1 MGTKNRFFTLIELL
15 VVIAIIAIL
24 AGMLLPALHKARK
37 RVKAISCM
45 SNVKQ
50 LNLGFLNYSDDYK
63 NRLPPSS
70 YRNRTSE
77 ITYESDTKWFEFMGK
92 PYLNIDPVKVYKTPK
107 GPLPNNPLFCPDTAR
122 ISSPSMAISYTYN
135 GCFTGPTKSTPQAIT
150 LAQVKQPSR
159 TFLLSDHG
167 DRSGTVIGEVYQASV
182 PSITYA
188 ARITRGHMYA
198 CIAYPHSL
206 GLNIGLVDGHGE
218 WQKMPAMGKCLDVAG
233 GVASS
238 TTYGLY

>member
-37 RVKAISCM
+37 RVKATSCM

-50 LNLGFLNYSDDYK
+50 LNLGFLNYADDYK

-70 YRNRTSE
+70 YSNRRSE

-92 PYLNIDPVKVYKTPK
+92 PYLNIDPAKVYKTPK
-107 GPLPNNPLFCPDTAR
+107 GPHPSNPLFCPDTVR
-122 ISSPSMAISYTYN
+122 IASPSMAISYTYN
-135 GCFTGPTKSTPQAIT
+135 GCFSGPTASNPQGIT
-150 LAQVKQPSR
+150 LVQVKQPSR

-167 DRSGTVIGEVYQASV
+167 DKSKTIIGEVSQANV
-182 PSITYA
+182 PEITYA
-188 ARITRGHMYA
+188 ARITRGHQYG

-218 WQKMPAMGKCLDVAG
+218 WQKMPAVGQCLDVAG
-233 GVASS
+233 AVASS
-238 TTYGLY
+238 IAFGLF